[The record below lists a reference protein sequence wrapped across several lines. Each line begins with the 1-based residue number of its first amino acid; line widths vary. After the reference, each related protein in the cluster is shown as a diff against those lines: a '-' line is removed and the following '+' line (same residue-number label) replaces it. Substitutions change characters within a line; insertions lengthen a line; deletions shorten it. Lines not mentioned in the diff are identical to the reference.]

1 MLFVITL
8 HRRKSTRHL
17 FSMSIPKRRAGTEAL
32 GRRSQKR
39 WRALVLYYTRRA
51 NAPSITRPS
60 FPCSSGCSNW
70 SSCKAAASEEAQVYV
85 FRYVEP
91 LSAVRMKQAAS
102 FNTPGCGVIPARR
115 DGHRVPTSFS
125 GVPSLLNSS
134 IYFTTFSLSHSY
146 STGTQVAEALLRR
159 RTARQPK
166 AGGCVKPD
174 MSFGL
179 ER

>member
-1 MLFVITL
+1 MP
-8 HRRKSTRHL
+8 
-17 FSMSIPKRRAGTEAL
+17 IPKRRAGTEAL

-39 WRALVLYYTRRA
+39 WRALVLYCTRRA

-60 FPCSSGCSNW
+60 FPCSSECSN
-70 SSCKAAASEEAQVYV
+70 CKAAASEEAQAYA

-146 STGTQVAEALLRR
+146 STGTPVAQIILRR

-166 AGGCVKPD
+166 AGGCVRPD
-174 MSFGL
+174 TSFAF
-179 ER
+179 EC